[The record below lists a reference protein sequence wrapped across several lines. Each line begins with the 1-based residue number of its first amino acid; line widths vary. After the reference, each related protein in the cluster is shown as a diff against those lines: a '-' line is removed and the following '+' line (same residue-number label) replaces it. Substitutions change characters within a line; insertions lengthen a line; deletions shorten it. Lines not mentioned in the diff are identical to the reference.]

1 MTERF
6 IVTAELIKKTTEDGL
21 IEIAD
26 NIEIGKIY
34 QVDINSIQMVEGINI
49 VHNTRWERE
58 MIFAVNDEAGWMPT
72 ELLKILKQ

>member
-21 IEIAD
+21 FEIAD

-34 QVDINSIQMVEGINI
+34 RVDINSIRMGGGINI
-49 VHNTRWERE
+49 VHNIEWVRE
-58 MIFAVNDEAGWMPT
+58 MIFAVNDGAGWIPT
-72 ELLKILKQ
+72 ELLKIMEN